1 MEKVLDEFVKRIK
14 KEYGDKIEKIILFG
28 SYARGEAKEGSDID
42 VLIITKDEDFRIRK
56 KITGI
61 AFDLLLE
68 TMKYISPKVISRMD
82 YEKLINIQTSFIK
95 NILAGGVPI
104 G

>member
-1 MEKVLDEFVKRIK
+1 MEKVLNEFVKRIK
-14 KEYGDKIEKIILFG
+14 KDYGDKIEKIILFG

-42 VLIITKDEDFRIRK
+42 VLIITKDEDFRVRK
-56 KITGI
+56 KIVGI

-68 TMKYISPKVISRMD
+68 TMEYISPKVISRGD
-82 YEKLINIQTSFIK
+82 YEKLINIKTSFIK
-95 NILAGGVPI
+95 NILLGGVPI